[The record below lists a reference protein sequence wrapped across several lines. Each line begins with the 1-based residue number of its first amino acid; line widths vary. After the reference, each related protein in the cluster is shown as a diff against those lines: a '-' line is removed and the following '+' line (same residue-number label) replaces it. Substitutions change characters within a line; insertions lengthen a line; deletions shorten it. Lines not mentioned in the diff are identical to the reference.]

1 MFYIDNIHSNGSSK
15 VWYKKMNILDH
26 SILLDY
32 FKKLKFQKGDYK
44 GREISREQRWY
55 HRDEKLFHPKWG
67 EFERWHSYKYDH
79 ILDYI
84 EKKINSIVNQ
94 ALFSKD
100 IVQCNEDTYKWFSNS
115 ILINKYENGNNIIPK
130 HRDSETIFGDNPIIA
145 IYSVGAPRTM
155 RFRRVHLDCNKSMK
169 EFEPIDIVLEPNSLL
184 IMSGTIQKNYTHE
197 ILKEPHIT
205 NQRYSLTFRNHV
217 L

>member
-15 VWYKKMNILDH
+15 VWYKKINILEH

-100 IVQCNEDTYKWFSNS
+100 IVQCNENTYKWFSNS

-197 ILKEPHIT
+197 ILREPHIT
-205 NQRYSLTFRNHV
+205 DERYSLTFRNHV